1 MKIVCGV
8 FKKGGVQYDVDG
20 DLPEPCSDAQ
30 ATARGQI
37 EGHFLPTSHEQKR
50 MIKSIKSATY
60 FIS

>member
-1 MKIVCGV
+1 MKIVCGM

-37 EGHFLPTSHEQKR
+37 ERPLRQRKKWP
-50 MIKSIKSATY
+50 ILAPCANVINPDY
-60 FIS
+60 Y